1 MEVRTVLCDSEAA
14 YREVRQRQQELR
26 EQVVRA
32 QLLARARREAALA
45 GSANQP
51 RRRGWLSRRARADLA
66 RP

>member
-1 MEVRTVLCDSEAA
+1 VFCNSEAA

-26 EQVVRA
+26 DQAVRA

-51 RRRGWLSRRARADLA
+51 RRRGWFTRRARVDLA